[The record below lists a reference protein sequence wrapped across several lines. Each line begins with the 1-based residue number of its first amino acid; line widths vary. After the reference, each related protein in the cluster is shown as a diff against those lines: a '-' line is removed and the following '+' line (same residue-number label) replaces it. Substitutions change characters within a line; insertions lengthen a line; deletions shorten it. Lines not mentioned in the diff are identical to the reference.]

1 MMKENLKKYE
11 VTLEWSIKDTRDIN
25 GGWYEGTSIF
35 VAKAK
40 TKMGAINQ
48 AISFAGHLPLWEFE
62 RNGINLEQYREG
74 NICRYHYMTQ
84 VSRIINVK
92 VVK

>member
-1 MMKENLKKYE
+1 MMKRKMKKYE

-25 GGWYEGTSIF
+25 GGYYEGTSIL
-35 VAKAK
+35 VTNSANKVD
-40 TKMGAINQ
+40 AINQ
-48 AISFAGHLPLWEFE
+48 AISFAGQLPSWEFE

-74 NICRYHYMTQ
+74 NICRYYYMTQ